1 MKGQFLCTFTSN
13 DSLSLTIDYLSTY
26 YKIYNN
32 KFYMYT
38 DRDNP
43 NSILLIYNTEDN
55 LRDGLAKNTISINKK
70 KQTNTLYT
78 INALNSLIKLLNN
91 GILDK
96 SYQIDWE
103 NYKDILLIVKRFPIE
118 EHSGSESY
126 FEERLVFVKLDF
138 RKSIYL

>member
-13 DSLSLTIDYLSTY
+13 DSLSLTVDYLSTY

-43 NSILLIYNTEDN
+43 YSSVLVYNTEDN

-70 KQTNTLYT
+70 KHTNTLYT
-78 INALNSLIKLLNN
+78 INALNSLIKVLNN

-103 NYKDILLIVKRFPIE
+103 NYRDVLLIVKRFPADE
-118 EHSGSESY
+118 QSTSEAY
-126 FEERLVFVKLDF
+126 FEERLVFVNLDF
-138 RKSIYL
+138 KKSIYL

>member
-13 DSLSLTIDYLSTY
+13 DSLSLTVDYLSTY

-43 NSILLIYNTEDN
+43 YSSVLVYNTEDN

-70 KQTNTLYT
+70 KHTNHEIHQKHTMAETKELFPAPVRPT
-78 INALNSLIKLLNN
+78 TPTFSPPW
-91 GILDK
+91 G
-96 SYQIDWE
+96 
-103 NYKDILLIVKRFPIE
+103 KR
-118 EHSGSESY
+118 
-126 FEERLVFVKLDF
+126 RR
-138 RKSIYL
+138 RK

>member
-38 DRDNP
+38 DRDNAY
-43 NSILLIYNTEDN
+43 SSVLVYNTEDN

-70 KQTNTLYT
+70 KHTNTLYT
-78 INALNSLIKLLNN
+78 INALNSLIKVLNN

-103 NYKDILLIVKRFPIE
+103 NYRDVLLIVKKFPADE
-118 EHSGSESY
+118 QSNSELH
-126 FEERLVFVKLDF
+126 FEERLVFVNLDF
-138 RKSIYL
+138 KKSIYL